1 MLISQK
7 APADP
12 VQLQLLSNDL
22 LESAIERTKIQVV
35 DFLRRFQ
42 KVGAELTAPDIQN
55 IAIAVFFTELNNFYA
70 YDETAKKTILG
81 RLQELL
87 GNIEAISGD
96 FEITQKRN
104 GWWSE
109 LYRQKWNV

>member
-7 APADP
+7 AQATPI
-12 VQLQLLSNDL
+12 QMHLLSSDL
-22 LESAIERTKIQVV
+22 LESAIEQTKIQVV
-35 DFLRRFQ
+35 DFLNRFQ

-55 IAIAVFFTELNNFYA
+55 IAIAVFFTELKDFYA
-70 YDETAKKTILG
+70 YDEIAKKVILD

-87 GNIEAISGD
+87 GNIEAIAGD
-96 FEITQKRN
+96 FTITQKRN